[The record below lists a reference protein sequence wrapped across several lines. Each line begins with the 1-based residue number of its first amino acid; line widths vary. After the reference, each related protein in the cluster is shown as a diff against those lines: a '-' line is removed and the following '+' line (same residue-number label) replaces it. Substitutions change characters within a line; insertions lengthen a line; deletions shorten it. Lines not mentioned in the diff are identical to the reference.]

1 VKPLRF
7 AWFLSALVF
16 GALGCAPL
24 SEPETTQS
32 PTADQPEVS
41 PHLRMGNPSR
51 ARADRE
57 QPDNYLLDEPYFAL
71 SYNSTKGTPN
81 WVSWR
86 LVRSD
91 IGRAPRG
98 QFHPD
103 PLLPRFLK
111 RVVPNDYNGS
121 GFDRGHMCPHSDRSA
136 DREMSEATFVM
147 TNMVPQ
153 SPRNNQH
160 GWNTLEIYTRDLVV
174 KEHKVC
180 YIVAG
185 PYGEAGVGRNGRR
198 DTTPNGRVVVPAKT
212 WKVILVLGHDVDDP
226 ADLDDG
232 HGKHRIRLI
241 GVVMPNDQTVG
252 DSWAKYRVPVK
263 EIEDMTGYT
272 FFDRVPA
279 DVIDPLKEKRDAVHI
294 APAEAPHH
302 KKNR

>member
-1 VKPLRF
+1 MTHLRG
-7 AWFLSALVF
+7 AWFLSAVLL
-16 GALGCAPL
+16 GALGCAPM
-24 SEPETTQS
+24 
-32 PTADQPEVS
+32 TAPDDTSAGQTPDQLDES

-51 ARADRE
+51 AAADRGD
-57 QPDNYLLDEPYFAL
+57 PDNYLLEEPYFAL
-71 SYNSTKGTPN
+71 SYNNTKGTPN

-103 PLLPRFLK
+103 PLLPRGFK

-160 GWNTLEIYTRDLVV
+160 AWNNLEIYGRDLVL
-174 KEHKVC
+174 KHHKVC

-185 PYGEAGVGRNGRR
+185 PYGTGGVGRNGRR
-198 DTTPNGRVVVPAKT
+198 DTTHNGKVVVPAKT
-212 WKVILVLGHDVDDP
+212 WKVMLVLDHDVDD
-226 ADLDDG
+226 AAEVRRS
-232 HGKHRIRLI
+232 HGRIRLI

-252 DSWAKYRVPVK
+252 DNWAKYRVPVRD
-263 EIEDMTGYT
+263 IEEMTGYT

-279 DVIDPLKEKRDAVHI
+279 NVLDPLKERRDAIPITPSEPRRH
-294 APAEAPHH
+294 
-302 KKNR
+302 RSR